1 MLYYAAS
8 RAMRPNK
15 DKDKKKGRKT
25 MNGKVKINV
34 GDYVFNKDDVA
45 KGLSTI
51 LYCVEDATER
61 DVKRYNDKTG
71 HWEVCGTEVSISA
84 YLLETH
90 QGYSFSIRPNDKKWA
105 VLPAETMKVLCA

>member
-1 MLYYAAS
+1 
-8 RAMRPNK
+8 
-15 DKDKKKGRKT
+15 

-51 LYCVEDATER
+51 LYRVDEVTER
-61 DVKRYNDKTG
+61 DLKWYNDKTG
-71 HWEVCGTEVSISA
+71 HWEVYARETLVSA
-84 YLLETH
+84 YCLATSH
-90 QGYSFSIRPNDKKWA
+90 RYTIGIRHDKDEWA